1 MIFFF
6 ILFLIFLFLL
16 FSNGSKASRQLS
28 IVIGQLAIILFADSR
43 KKNRTFFKMQKD
55 KFDRQV
61 TLLRKYYSGTLE
73 KREKQEFREMLNDRN
88 LENVFRQLSQGDILA
103 EKLEEYKQY
112 DARKAFG
119 KFSRQQKSLRH
130 KKRIIRILT
139 AAAVVVLLLG
149 MSWLLNLGLPE
160 VEVVPPAQQETIRPG
175 SYKAILRLTN
185 GETVNLERDSMQVLE
200 KNGTQISYAEG
211 KITYRSM
218 PQIQELAYNELIVPT
233 AGECYITLEDHTKV
247 WINAESKIKY
257 PVQFTAGERKVYLE
271 GEAYFDVAEDGR
283 PFQVITSQGEVTV
296 LGTAFGISSY
306 MDKAEY
312 TTLVRGCVRYTSH
325 TKKSVILSP
334 GEQAILERSGE
345 LISRKVEVE
354 EYVGW
359 KDGVFVFRDKPLEEI
374 METLS
379 RWYGSEVVFRN
390 EEMKQLKYTGS
401 LERYDSIN
409 TFLQVLERL

>member
-1 MIFFF
+1 M
-6 ILFLIFLFLL
+6 ILFFVLFFIFLFLL

-28 IVIGQLAIILFADSR
+28 IVNYHLAIILFADSR

-112 DARKAFG
+112 DTRKAFG

-185 GETVNLERDSMQVLE
+185 GETVNL
-200 KNGTQISYAEG
+200 
-211 KITYRSM
+211 
-218 PQIQELAYNELIVPT
+218 
-233 AGECYITLEDHTKV
+233 
-247 WINAESKIKY
+247 
-257 PVQFTAGERKVYLE
+257 
-271 GEAYFDVAEDGR
+271 
-283 PFQVITSQGEVTV
+283 
-296 LGTAFGISSY
+296 
-306 MDKAEY
+306 
-312 TTLVRGCVRYTSH
+312 
-325 TKKSVILSP
+325 
-334 GEQAILERSGE
+334 
-345 LISRKVEVE
+345 
-354 EYVGW
+354 
-359 KDGVFVFRDKPLEEI
+359 
-374 METLS
+374 
-379 RWYGSEVVFRN
+379 
-390 EEMKQLKYTGS
+390 
-401 LERYDSIN
+401 
-409 TFLQVLERL
+409 

>member
-1 MIFFF
+1 M
-6 ILFLIFLFLL
+6 
-16 FSNGSKASRQLS
+16 
-28 IVIGQLAIILFADSR
+28 DSR

-73 KREKQEFREMLNDRN
+73 KREKQEFREMLKDRN

-211 KITYRSM
+211 KITYRST
-218 PQIQELAYNELIVPT
+218 PQIQELAYNELIVPIG
-233 AGECYITLEDHTKV
+233 GECHVLLDDGTEV
-247 WINAESKIKY
+247 WLNAGSRLKY
-257 PVQFTAGERKVYLE
+257 PVAFLGEKRKVIFS
-271 GEAYFDVAEDGR
+271 GEAFFEVKKDSR
-283 PFQVITSQGEVTV
+283 PFIVSMETGDVTV
-296 LGTAFGISSY
+296 LGTSFGIRAY
-306 MDKAEY
+306 PGETDY
-312 TTLVRGCVRYTSH
+312 TTLVTGKVCFQS
-325 TKKSVILSP
+325 KENESVILSP
-334 GEQAILERSGE
+334 GEQAVLHLAGRLEKRE
-345 LISRKVEVE
+345 VNVE

-359 KDGVFVFRDKPLEEI
+359 KDGLF
-374 METLS
+374 
-379 RWYGSEVVFRN
+379 VFRN
-390 EEMKQLKYTGS
+390 ETLSEIMKILGRWYGVNVIFLDDSLKELEYTGN

-409 TFLQVLERL
+409 TFLQLLKRLKEVHYEIKGNTVVLYK

>member
-1 MIFFF
+1 
-6 ILFLIFLFLL
+6 
-16 FSNGSKASRQLS
+16 
-28 IVIGQLAIILFADSR
+28 
-43 KKNRTFFKMQKD
+43 MQKD

-139 AAAVVVLLLG
+139 AAVVVLLLG

-211 KITYRSM
+211 KITYRST
-218 PQIQELAYNELIVPT
+218 PQIQELAYNELIVPIG
-233 AGECYITLEDHTKV
+233 GECHVLLDDGTDV
-247 WINAESKIKY
+247 WLNADSKLKY
-257 PVQFTAGERKVYLE
+257 PIVFNGESREVVLS
-271 GEAYFDVAEDGR
+271 GEAYFEVKKDNR
-283 PFQVITSQGEVTV
+283 PFIVNLESGDITV
-296 LGTAFGISSY
+296 LGTSFGVSAY
-306 MDKAEY
+306 PGYPNY
-312 TTLVRGCVRYTSH
+312 TTLVQGSVRFTSLRREQIVL
-325 TKKSVILSP
+325 TP
-334 GEQAILERSGE
+334 GEQAVVD
-345 LISRKVEVE
+345 IS
-354 EYVGW
+354 
-359 KDGVFVFRDKPLEEI
+359 
-374 METLS
+374 
-379 RWYGSEVVFRN
+379 
-390 EEMKQLKYTGS
+390 GS
-401 LERYDSIN
+401 LKKRSVDVKNLSGGKTVCSFSRIN
-409 TFLQVLERL
+409 HWLKS